1 MKIRLEVTRLGLRR
15 LARVVARMVKTK
27 SLVAGAK
34 TALARAG
41 EGAHEEGPSIFAP
54 EVMLPLQY
62 YEAFRRK
69 HLLEGEKALMFAV
82 LEDAVEGYRRYLKS
96 STKKRPK
103 PISRSRRMDR
113 SPGQALALLIRQR
126 LRSPRYRPG
135 IHAPWPSPVEAKT
148 IGQHRTSQY
157 TLSRIAPGPFEMERL
172 APRSD
177 SECSIEDLQAVHS
190 RYRTVATFIRKL
202 RCTLARKTHKP
213 DLKSR
218 T

>member
-27 SLVAGAK
+27 TLVAGAK

-82 LEDAVEGYRRYLKS
+82 LEDAVEGYQRYLKS
-96 STKKRPK
+96 STKSGQTRFREAEEWIDREDKLWLFSFNNVCEALDIDPEYM
-103 PISRSRRMDR
+103 RRGLHQWKQKQLER
-113 SPGQALALLIRQR
+113 TEQVVTARQA
-126 LRSPRYRPG
+126 
-135 IHAPWPSPVEAKT
+135 
-148 IGQHRTSQY
+148 
-157 TLSRIAPGPFEMERL
+157 
-172 APRSD
+172 
-177 SECSIEDLQAVHS
+177 
-190 RYRTVATFIRKL
+190 
-202 RCTLARKTHKP
+202 
-213 DLKSR
+213 
-218 T
+218 